1 METSLSIALP
11 FIVSLVSVL
20 GPIYTPSGR
29 MYNSAMQLLSMAI
42 IMTWIPTI
50 LAPLSLMFKFIMKFV
65 DISAEDYS
73 IEVETRIEELKT
85 AISNMNETQD
95 ELMVHS
101 DSMQARMGI
110 HESEGQ
116 SEYFRNSHRRGQWV
130 AKENVL

>member
-1 METSLSIALP
+1 MMETSLSIALP
-11 FIVSLVSVL
+11 FIASLVSVL

-95 ELMVHS
+95 EPNGS
-101 DSMQARMGI
+101 
-110 HESEGQ
+110 
-116 SEYFRNSHRRGQWV
+116 F
-130 AKENVL
+130 